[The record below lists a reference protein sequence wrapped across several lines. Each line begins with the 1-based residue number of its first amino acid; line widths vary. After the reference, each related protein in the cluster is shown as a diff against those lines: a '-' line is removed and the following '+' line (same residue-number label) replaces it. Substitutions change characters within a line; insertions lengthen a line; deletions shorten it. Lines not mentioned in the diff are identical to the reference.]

1 MAIKSLAC
9 FYFIAVCIFS
19 VPVHAEQ
26 LEIPGTGACETI
38 LNELAVAFNEKN
50 REHKII
56 ITQSVGSGGGIRLV
70 GTGAARLARV
80 ARALNKKE
88 KEYSLKYL
96 IFAKDPIVFA
106 VGHKVGVN
114 DLSVKQL
121 GDVFSGKIENWREV
135 GGNNERVRL
144 LNREPHDSSLL
155 IIRKNFP
162 IFKDL
167 KFSEKAKIL
176 FHDYEMVNALNK
188 YSTVIGWLTNSS
200 MKEVKFTVKAISV
213 DGIKATR
220 ENILAGK
227 YKLISDYAFVYKER
241 ELSGLA
247 KEFVGFVFSEKGRMI
262 LSNAGMVP
270 VDQQEQ

>member
-9 FYFIAVCIFS
+9 FYFIVFCIIS

-38 LNELAVAFNEKN
+38 LNELAVAFNDKN
-50 REHKII
+50 RKNKII
-56 ITQSVGSGGGIRLV
+56 ITPSVGSGGGIRLV
-70 GTGAARLARV
+70 GTGVAQLARV
-80 ARALNKKE
+80 ARPLNEKE
-88 KEYSLKYL
+88 KQYSLKDL

-106 VGHKVGVN
+106 VGNKVGVN
-114 DLSVKQL
+114 DLSAQQL
-121 GDVFSGKIENWREV
+121 GDVFSGKYENWREV
-135 GGNNERVRL
+135 GGNNQRIRL
-144 LNREPHDSSLL
+144 LIREPQDSSLL
-155 IIRKNFP
+155 VIQKVLP
-162 IFKDL
+162 PFKGL
-167 KFSEKAKIL
+167 PFSEKAKSL

-200 MKEVKFTVKAISV
+200 MKDVKFTVKAISV

-227 YKLISDYAFVYKER
+227 YKLISDYSFVYKTG

-247 KEFVGFVFSEKGRMI
+247 KEFVDFVFSEKGRII
-262 LSNAGMVP
+262 LSNAGMVA
-270 VDQQEQ
+270 VDSQEQ